1 MKKVL
6 ELIMASVVP
15 PRSSV
20 TSVTSSVNVTNS
32 GRPSFSEQISALGA
46 RISRA
51 ISRDGSGSQ
60 ATTHGT
66 ETSASTGTH
75 VGVGDAASADGLE
88 KLRGFPQASD
98 ADTCELFI
106 QALKFTS
113 ILPSFLFSS
122 VCSRRCCLDSSTVSS
137 LCFAP

>member
-32 GRPSFSEQISALGA
+32 GRPSFSEHISALGA

-88 KLRGFPQASD
+88 KLRGFPSD

-106 QALKFTS
+106 QALKFTA
-113 ILPSFLFSS
+113 ILPSSLPSLPSFFLPY
-122 VCSRRCCLDSSTVSS
+122 VLDAV
-137 LCFAP
+137 A

>member
-1 MKKVL
+1 
-6 ELIMASVVP
+6 MASVIP

-20 TSVTSSVNVTNS
+20 TSVNSSVNVTNS

-60 ATTHGT
+60 ATTHST
-66 ETSASTGTH
+66 DSETSASTGTH

-106 QALKFTS
+106 QALKFSS